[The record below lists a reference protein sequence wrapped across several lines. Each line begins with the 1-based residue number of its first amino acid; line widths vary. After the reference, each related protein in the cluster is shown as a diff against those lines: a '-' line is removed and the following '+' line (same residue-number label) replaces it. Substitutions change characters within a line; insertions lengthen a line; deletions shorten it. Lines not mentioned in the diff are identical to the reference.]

1 MMNDARP
8 DSVAGDG
15 SSTQLNV
22 GAALRSAREALG
34 LSTQEIA
41 DRIKFSVRQVEA
53 LEQDDAAHL
62 PQGTF
67 LRGFIRNYARVVH
80 LDPAILLNQTKSQTE
95 HHFDVTDVQGGG
107 DPLPIVGVAER
118 KNRYLLIAALII
130 ALGLVLFLFSH
141 RDDSLRLI
149 GDYSGKQPAP
159 IPAIAAIAEIASD
172 VAATTEN
179 IEVEEAVLPATTS
192 LNEELDTAPAAD
204 SATAAPNAETLPDKR
219 EIPLEQLMKRPIHIL
234 FQDDAW
240 VEIKD
245 VNGEV
250 LISRITQA
258 GGEKWIGGA
267 RRAPYQVTIGKAG
280 AVRLYY
286 KGNEVDLSEFKP
298 DSVARLVL
306 E

>member
-15 SSTQLNV
+15 TSTHLNV

-95 HHFDVTDVQGGG
+95 HHFDVTDVQAGG
-107 DPLPIVGVAER
+107 DPLPVVGVAER
-118 KNRYLLIAALII
+118 KNRYLLVAALII
-130 ALGLVLFLFSH
+130 AFGLLLFLYSH

-149 GDYSGKQPAP
+149 GDYSSKQPAP
-159 IPAIAAIAEIASD
+159 IIETVSE

-179 IEVEEAVLPATTS
+179 IEVEKAALPATAS
-192 LNEELDTAPAAD
+192 VDEEPDTPPAAD
-204 SATAAPNAETLPDKR
+204 SATAAPSTETLPDKH

-250 LISRITQA
+250 LISRITEA

-286 KGNEVDLSEFKP
+286 KGNEIDLSEFKP